1 MASASLVQAALV
13 GKGVGDLTFKKGAQN
28 RGGKEARDGKIGKE
42 KPQSKPKTNPSR

>member
-1 MASASLVQAALV
+1 MASASLVQEA
-13 GKGVGDLTFKKGAQN
+13 